1 MSPKPKRAKGAQPAN
16 QNAAKTGFYSDH
28 FTEEEL
34 ARIAALTTDPTLDDE
49 IWMQRVLNHRLLA
62 YAARPADGTELA
74 VQQLIQVVETLA
86 IGTGRVARLLRDKRA
101 LSGEAADGLT
111 GAIAQALDELGT
123 ELGLEL

>member
-1 MSPKPKRAKGAQPAN
+1 MPIKRRKGAQPAN
-16 QNAAKTGFYSDH
+16 TNAKLSGFYSDH
-28 FTEEEL
+28 FTEAEL
-34 ARIAALTTDPTLDDE
+34 TRIAALTTDPTLDDE

-62 YAARPADGTELA
+62 YAAQPKDGAQLN